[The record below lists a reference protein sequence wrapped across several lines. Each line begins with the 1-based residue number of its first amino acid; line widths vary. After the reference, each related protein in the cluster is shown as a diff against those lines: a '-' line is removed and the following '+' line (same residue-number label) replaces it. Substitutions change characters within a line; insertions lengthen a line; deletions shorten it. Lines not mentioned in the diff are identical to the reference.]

1 MHTNRTIKDGMG
13 WSMVNRADTVKQY
26 NKYKNKWK
34 KNLKALKKQNKILYS
49 IAKKSGSRREIN
61 KINKIREKV
70 LRRVSTLVAV
80 LPVMIWTPIL

>member
-1 MHTNRTIKDGMG
+1 
-13 WSMVNRADTVKQY
+13 MVNRTNAVQH
-26 NKYKNKWK
+26 YKKSENKWK
-34 KNLKALKKQNKILYS
+34 EELKALKKQNKIIYS

-80 LPVMIWTPIL
+80 LIVMIWTPIL